1 MDLHYGAGVCVVTE
15 LASVLP
21 CSFGQS
27 FIYFF
32 KRVGVFL
39 LSLVLCECMQEMG
52 QGKDPSLASRSF
64 QVR

>member
-1 MDLHYGAGVCVVTE
+1 MDLHYGAGVCVVTD

-32 KRVGVFL
+32 LKGWSVPTKPGPV
-39 LSLVLCECMQEMG
+39 
-52 QGKDPSLASRSF
+52 
-64 QVR
+64 

>member
-1 MDLHYGAGVCVVTE
+1 MDLPYGSGVCVVTG

-27 FIYFF
+27 FIFF
-32 KRVGVFL
+32 LKGGVFL
-39 LSLVLCECMQEMG
+39 LSLVLCERMQEMG

-64 QVR
+64 QVH